1 MRREKLYTEK
11 SYKKGGVTH
20 ERQLYIRGIT
30 HRRELHTGGV
40 THWGEIH
47 MERRYTRGGLYKGGS
62 YTRKGDY
69 RGVIPGGSY
78 TLRENTYGGELHMG
92 AYNGGKIHTVRNYI
106 EEELSTG
113 RGYLQGEL
121 THGGSCI

>member
-1 MRREKLYTEK
+1 MGGYRWKRDGGKIHVGGSYTRTRIMRREKLYTEK

-47 MERRYTRGGLYKGGS
+47 MEERYTRGGAIQG
-62 YTRKGDY
+62 R
-69 RGVIPGGSY
+69 
-78 TLRENTYGGELHMG
+78 ELHTEG
-92 AYNGGKIHTVRNYI
+92 RLPGSHT
-106 EEELSTG
+106 
-113 RGYLQGEL
+113 RG
-121 THGGSCI
+121 

>member
-1 MRREKLYTEK
+1 MGGYRWKRDGGKIHVGGSYTRTRIMRREKLYTEK

-47 MERRYTRGGLYKGGS
+47 MDGRYTRGGG
-62 YTRKGDY
+62 YTRA
-69 RGVIPGGSY
+69 GVTHGREITGESYPGG
-78 TLRENTYGGELHMG
+78 
-92 AYNGGKIHTVRNYI
+92 V
-106 EEELSTG
+106 
-113 RGYLQGEL
+113 
-121 THGGSCI
+121 TH